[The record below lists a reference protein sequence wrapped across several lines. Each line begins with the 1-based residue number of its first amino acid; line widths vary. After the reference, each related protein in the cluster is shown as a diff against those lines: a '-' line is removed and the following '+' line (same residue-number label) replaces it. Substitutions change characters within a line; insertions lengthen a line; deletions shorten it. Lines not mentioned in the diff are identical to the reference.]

1 MSHDYY
7 LVCKAK
13 KIYMPLFSMNM
24 GGIGLSDKRWV
35 FDFILACSG
44 EEIKLVDENNE
55 NDMPEDRSEP
65 DTEWVFMNAW
75 HPYKEQSNG

>member
-1 MSHDYY
+1 MSHDFY

-35 FDFILACSG
+35 FDFVLACGG

-55 NDMPEDRSEP
+55 DDMPDNEEG
-65 DTEWVFMNAW
+65 EWKFMNAW
-75 HPYKEQSNG
+75 HPYKETNDQLGE

>member
-35 FDFILACSG
+35 FDFVLASGG

-55 NDMPEDRSEP
+55 NDMPEDRHEEGSGW
-65 DTEWVFMNAW
+65 TFMNAW
-75 HPYKEQSNG
+75 HPYVEKEDV

>member
-1 MSHDYY
+1 MSEDYY
-7 LVCKAK
+7 LVCNKK

-35 FDFILACSG
+35 FDFILACG
-44 EEIKLVDENNE
+44 REEIKLVHEDSD
-55 NDMPEDRSEP
+55 DMPEDRAYP

-75 HPYKEQSNG
+75 HPYKGEE